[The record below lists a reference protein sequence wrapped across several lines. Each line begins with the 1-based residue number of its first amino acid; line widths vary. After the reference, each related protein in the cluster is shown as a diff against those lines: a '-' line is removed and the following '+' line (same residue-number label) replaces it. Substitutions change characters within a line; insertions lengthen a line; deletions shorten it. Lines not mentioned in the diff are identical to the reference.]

1 MSSLTKRREE
11 FDGFGSIFIVTDT
24 LTRSIVQ
31 MLRSEYS
38 SHVMNSVKCS
48 IVGKPLSNCSYE
60 TLLSSAF
67 TLSSMFYQVIL
78 SELMMHELG
87 TYGA

>member
-1 MSSLTKRREE
+1 MSSLTKTREE

-24 LTRSIVQ
+24 LTRRSIVQ

-48 IVGKPLSNCSYE
+48 IVGKP
-60 TLLSSAF
+60 
-67 TLSSMFYQVIL
+67 
-78 SELMMHELG
+78 
-87 TYGA
+87 